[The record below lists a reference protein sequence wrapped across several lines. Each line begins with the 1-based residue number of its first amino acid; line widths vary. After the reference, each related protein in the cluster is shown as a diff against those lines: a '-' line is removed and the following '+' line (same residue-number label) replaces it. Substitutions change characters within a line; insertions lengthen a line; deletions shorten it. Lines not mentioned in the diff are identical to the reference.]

1 MERWHIITSGQIDR
15 LCTNWLSENYG
26 EEMASKYRAYSVV
39 IPMWNVPDLNKAL
52 ETLMQVLCIAFG
64 PDESF
69 GTADYHEA
77 RRRLRLQEEGAQ
89 IPEVFIK
96 AFAGM

>member
-1 MERWHIITSGQIDR
+1 MERRDIITGEQIDR
-15 LCTNWLSENYG
+15 LCTDWLTENYS

-39 IPMWNVPDLNKAL
+39 IPMWNAPDLNQAL
-52 ETLMQVLCIAFG
+52 ETLMEVLCIAFG
-64 PDESF
+64 PEESF

-77 RRRLRLQEEGAQ
+77 RRRLRLREEGPQ